1 MSAVASI
8 LPGANIISPQSW
20 PRPAPNTHYTST
32 HQLTIMARL
41 DTRVIIIREVEDH
54 REQDNIEDHQ
64 EEDAAVNID
73 MGEAGMEWTV
83 KIFVARLNCF

>member
-1 MSAVASI
+1 
-8 LPGANIISPQSW
+8 
-20 PRPAPNTHYTST
+20 
-32 HQLTIMARL
+32 MARL